1 MTNDQQLG
9 RSFSLATGIGSLP
22 HREVQRAC
30 DFLEENF
37 RDSLLF
43 WPQLVKRSFNEN
55 MYVQYSQGLPGVKID
70 VAGKKIYIDTQ
81 TEEFL
86 KQLED
91 CYLHI
96 LNNDRE
102 YFAVSSGYAAGFYE
116 SLRRIKKLPGL
127 KFFKGQII
135 GPISFGLSVTDEKQA
150 AIIHHAEFSQVLV
163 KVLGLKAK
171 WQIRKIKEANPAVEA
186 VIFIDEP
193 YLVSVGSS
201 FISLSKEKIAAA
213 LGAMVAAIHEEEALA
228 GIHCCGNTDWGL
240 VLACGIDIL
249 SFDAFNY
256 ADNLLLFA
264 EALQAFLKRGGVLA
278 WGIVPTD
285 KENLSSA
292 AAGVLIKRIKAAAQ
306 KSAISLDKV
315 IITPSCGCGT
325 LDEASAQRAHLLAK
339 AVAAGLA

>member
-1 MTNDQQLG
+1 MDIQNKEK
-9 RSFSLATGIGSLP
+9 FSLATGIGSLP
-22 HREVQRAC
+22 HLDVMRAC

-55 MYVQYSQGLPGVKID
+55 MYVQYSQGLPGVRVE
-70 VAGKKIYIDTQ
+70 VANKKIYIDTRG
-81 TEEFL
+81 EEFL

-102 YFAVSSGYAAGFYE
+102 YFAVSAEYAAAFYE
-116 SLRRIKKLPGL
+116 LLSRIKKMAGL

-135 GPISFGLSVTDEKQA
+135 GPVSFGLTVTDEKQG
-150 AIIHHAEFSQVLV
+150 AIIYHAELAQVLV
-163 KVLGLKAK
+163 KALSLKAR
-171 WQIRKIKEANPAVEA
+171 WQIRKIKEFNPAVEV

-193 YLVSVGSS
+193 YLVSIGSS
-201 FISLSKEKIAAA
+201 FVPLKKEKIAAD
-213 LGAMVAAIHEEEALA
+213 LSAMVAAIREEGALA

-240 VLACGIDIL
+240 VLSAGADIL

-264 EALQAFLKRGGVLA
+264 GSLKNFLSRGGILA

-285 KENLSSA
+285 KENLAGA
-292 AAGVLIKRIKAAAQ
+292 AKGVLLKKIKEAAQ
-306 KSAISLDKV
+306 KAAIPLDKV

-325 LDEASAQRAHLLAK
+325 LDESSAEKAHLLAK
-339 AVAAGLA
+339 EIALSFA